1 MAVRCRVSDADVAI
15 VTNLFSLDVAR
26 ALRERRAR
34 EGLHGALDLWA
45 EAGHEPGLAPR
56 KRVLIRALRSL
67 RTHGGVGPICPEI
80 PNPAPLVLSETLR
93 TYGNQLDRSVYAIY

>member
-1 MAVRCRVSDADVAI
+1 MAVRCRVSDADVVIVI

-67 RTHGGVGPICPEI
+67 RTHGGRCRSDLPGDSESGTFVPFGDDA
-80 PNPAPLVLSETLR
+80 PNVW
-93 TYGNQLDRSVYAIY
+93 

>member
-1 MAVRCRVSDADVAI
+1 MPIVI

-67 RTHGGVGPICPEI
+67 RTHGDGGVGPICPEI
-80 PNPAPLVLSETLR
+80 PNPAPLVLSETTLR
-93 TYGNQLDRSVYAIY
+93 TYGNQTDRSVYAIY